1 MLWNKETYKPYL
13 LKTMFHMIHPEGVL
27 LLAPPHIP
35 SHPKSCPFFFSLENK
50 QVEQTTNYKK
60 HKTYKNL
67 KLGTTIYKQK
77 TDKIENCPKK
87 AIVKK
92 SLQK

>member
-1 MLWNKETYKPYL
+1 
-13 LKTMFHMIHPEGVL
+13 MFHMIHSEGVL
-27 LLAPPHIP
+27 LPAPPHIP

-50 QVEQTTNYKK
+50 QVEQTTTYKK
-60 HKTYKNL
+60 HKAYKNL
-67 KLGTTIYKQK
+67 NLGTAIYKQK

-87 AIVKK
+87 AIVEK